1 MSCHLFIQ
9 WSFKVLK
16 LECWPQCWALGTVAC
31 KKQCHPEDRLM
42 TGAVVEVAYVLAR
55 RGRLDGTVGSSRQ
68 LGNMRGGP
76 FRTEDPVFVGHF

>member
-55 RGRLDGTVGSSRQ
+55 RGRLDGTVGSSRSQ
-68 LGNMRGGP
+68 SGLWQAAWKYERWT
-76 FRTEDPVFVGHF
+76 F

>member
-55 RGRLDGTVGSSRQ
+55 RGRLDGTVGSSRSQ
-68 LGNMRGGP
+68 WGLWQAAWKYERWT
-76 FRTEDPVFVGHF
+76 F